1 MKKFIS
7 FLLVIALCMS
17 IGISASAEPL
27 QVQATSV
34 SATSDSA
41 GQPRFIRY
49 VTKYITTVAGISI
62 TVRLTINDSTGN
74 ITGLQGYEITHCP
87 DGVYNA
93 SVVNTI
99 VYNDYVHFILA
110 YTGSDGLR
118 HADEGKC
125 YSGF

>member
-41 GQPRFIRY
+41 VQPHFIRY
-49 VTKYITTVAGISI
+49 VTKYITTVAGISL
-62 TVRLTINDSTGN
+62 TVRLTINDSNGN
-74 ITGLQGYEITHCP
+74 ITGLQGYTITGWP
-87 DGVYNA
+87 DGFSNV
-93 SVVNTI
+93 SVVNTT
-99 VYNDYVHFILA
+99 VYDDYVHFILA
-110 YTGSDGLR
+110 YTGTDGLR

>member
-34 SATSDSA
+34 SATSDSTV
-41 GQPRFIRY
+41 QPRFIRY

-62 TVRLTINDSTGN
+62 TVNLTLNDSTGN
-74 ITGLQGYEITHCP
+74 ITGLQGYKITHCP

-99 VYNDYVHFILA
+99 VYDDYVHFILA
-110 YTGSDGLR
+110 YTGADGLR

>member
-17 IGISASAEPL
+17 IGISACAEPL
-27 QVQATSV
+27 QVQAIYASG
-34 SATSDSA
+34 TSDSA
-41 GQPRFIRY
+41 GQTRFIRY
-49 VTKYITTVAGISI
+49 VTKYITTVAGIGI

-74 ITGLQGYEITHCP
+74 ITGLQGYTITSWP
-87 DGVYNA
+87 DGFSNV
-93 SVVNTI
+93 SVVNTV
-99 VYNDYVHFILA
+99 VYDEYVHFILA
-110 YTGSDGLR
+110 YTGTDGLR